1 MTTLSLTSALDRVG
15 MTRYPLYRKL
25 GCPQDRSGVVGKIS
39 PPAGFVALYRLSYR
53 DQPTLN
59 KKDVQIT

>member
-1 MTTLSLTSALDRVG
+1 